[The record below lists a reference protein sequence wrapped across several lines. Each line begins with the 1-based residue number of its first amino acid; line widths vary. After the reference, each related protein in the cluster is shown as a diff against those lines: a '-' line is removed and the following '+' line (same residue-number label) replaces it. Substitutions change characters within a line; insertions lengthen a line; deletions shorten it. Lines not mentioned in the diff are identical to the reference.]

1 MIFFP
6 VKTISE
12 IDAYT
17 IDHEPILSI
26 NLMERAAR
34 KMYEYI
40 HSNYQGRSFLVLVG
54 PGNNG
59 GDALALS
66 RVMLLGGY
74 DVTVVLLKS
83 EGLSPDTQINRK
95 RLNYLEH
102 AVVVSLDRGHP
113 LPTPDP
119 ETIIIDG
126 LFGIGLNRSL
136 EKEALSLVQTVNSW
150 SNKVISIDIPSGLM
164 GEDNSSNNLDGI
176 IESDLTLT
184 LQFPKLSFF
193 FPENQRF
200 INRWEVLPIG
210 LHEGKIAETESLWS
224 YTELVDVKN
233 KLPSRNK
240 FTHKNQ
246 MGHALL
252 IAGSYGMMGA
262 AVLASRACMKSGVG
276 LLTAHVPCN
285 SSHILHIAVP
295 EVLVSIDRSELMFTE
310 HPDLDKFDA
319 IGVGPGMG
327 VNTNSIRAFTNLLDH
342 IENRPLVVDADAIN
356 ILSAHPE
363 LLDKLPENT
372 ILTPHPGEFKRLV
385 GSWEGDYH
393 RMHKAVEFCKLF
405 KVIVV
410 LKGAFTTVVLPDGH
424 CHFNS
429 TGNEGMAT
437 AGCGDALTGVILALL
452 GRGVMSG
459 DAALLGVYLHGLAG
473 DLAADKCGQDSLIT
487 SDLIDSLGN
496 AFLSLQ

>member
-6 VKTISE
+6 VKTIFE
-12 IDAYT
+12 LDAYT

-40 HSNYQGRSFLVLVG
+40 HTHYQGRSFLVLAG

-83 EGLSPDTQINRK
+83 EGLSPDTQINRN

-126 LFGIGLNRSL
+126 LFGIGLNRPL
-136 EKEALSLVQTVNSW
+136 EKEALSLVQIVNKW
-150 SNKVISIDIPSGLM
+150 PNQVISIDIPSGLM
-164 GEDNSSNNLDGI
+164 GEDNSSNNADGV
-176 IESDLTLT
+176 IESDLILT

-200 INRWEVLPIG
+200 IDRWEVLPIG
-210 LHEGKIAETESLWS
+210 LHEGKISETESLWS
-224 YTELVDVKN
+224 FTDLADVKN

-246 MGHALL
+246 IGHALL

-310 HPDLDKFDA
+310 HPNLEKFDA
-319 IGVGPGMG
+319 VGIGPGMG
-327 VNTNSIRAFTNLLDH
+327 VNTNSIRAFTHLLDH
-342 IENRPLVVDADAIN
+342 IENRPLVVDADALN
-356 ILSAHPE
+356 ILSTHPE

-429 TGNEGMAT
+429 TGNAGMAT

-452 GRGVMSG
+452 GRGLKPD

-473 DLAADKCGQDSLIT
+473 DLAAGKCGQDSLIT
-487 SDLIDSLGN
+487 SDLIDCLGDG
-496 AFLSLQ
+496 FRLLQ